1 MLLHIRFMN
10 IYQHFELLIEQ
21 PFSYKLL
28 HEFCMACK
36 WIDDGTRT
44 HMELINTPHLMYLLA
59 TGLIHQSLW

>member
-1 MLLHIRFMN
+1 MLLHIRLMN

-36 WIDDGTRT
+36 VVMAGFKPT
-44 HMELINTPHLMYLLA
+44 
-59 TGLIHQSLW
+59 